1 MKTKISLLLT
11 SLTLL
16 VGCAVGPDY
25 EKPAA
30 NTPTQWSE
38 PLAGGEKNGDDVVT
52 AWWKTFHDPELDS
65 LINRAAQAN
74 LDVKIAEARVREA
87 RAQLGTADS
96 DFGPTVDA
104 TGSYTRERLD
114 PNGVLPVPPSLTKP
128 LNVYQAGFDASW
140 EIDVFGGER
149 RNAEAADAELSA
161 AEFGRRDALV
171 TLLGE
176 VARNYVEARGYQ
188 RRLEIAREN
197 IQAEQDAVTLASDS
211 FQKGLT
217 SELDVRQASTL
228 LATTQADVPT
238 LESSLKISIHRLSV
252 LLAQP
257 PGALLAELSATAP
270 IPSTPSE
277 VPVGLPADLLQRRPD
292 VQQAERELAAATA
305 NIGVATADLFPK
317 FYLTGATGEQSISA
331 SNWFSPGST
340 FWSVGPTVQW
350 RIFDANR
357 IRSNIQLQNARQEEA
372 LARYEKTV
380 LGSFEDVEDALVA
393 YANEQVRRQ
402 SLDQA
407 AASSEDALHLANQR
421 YANGLASFLD
431 VVDAERTLYATQDQ
445 LAQSDRTIAVNLIT
459 LYKALGGG
467 WDVAPSSTQSPA
479 QKG

>member
-1 MKTKISLLLT
+1 
-11 SLTLL
+11 
-16 VGCAVGPDY
+16 
-25 EKPAA
+25 
-30 NTPTQWSE
+30 
-38 PLAGGEKNGDDVVT
+38 VT

-87 RAQLGTADS
+87 RAQLGAADA

-104 TGSYTRERLD
+104 TGSYTRERLN
-114 PNGVLPVPPSLTKP
+114 PNGVLPVPPSMSKP

-149 RNAEAADAELSA
+149 RNTEAADAELSA

-188 RRLEIAREN
+188 RRLEIAHEN

-217 SELDVRQASTL
+217 SELDVRQATTL

-270 IPSTPSE
+270 IPSTPPE

-331 SNWFSPGST
+331 SSWFAPGST

-357 IRSNIQLQNARQEEA
+357 IHSNIQLQNARQEEA

-407 AASSEDALHLANQR
+407 AASSQDALHLANQR

-431 VVDAERTLYATQDQ
+431 VLDAERTLYATQDQ

-467 WDVAPSSTQSPA
+467 WDVAPPPAAAPLLA